1 MAGSLTIT
9 TDELRTASKNVT
21 DLNGQLSERLEDIRR
36 KLNSLKNTWESE
48 GADEVMQ
55 QFNNL
60 NPKFDQYKR
69 IVDSYADFLMKT
81 AEQYEVT
88 ESTVKK
94 NAGTLEFK

>member
-69 IVDSYADFLMKT
+69 IVDSYVDFLMKT

>member
-88 ESTVKK
+88 ERTVKK